1 LTTTPLRRKPS
12 ALADPDPGPTDSVA
26 GPARGCGLEAT
37 GPRRRAPARVAGVAL
52 LALAAL
58 SACSPPRALEAA
70 RVLADI
76 AAGSGPSTLKART
89 PEPERSSIPGP
100 EADAPLGDL
109 YWPGEDAAALL
120 VLVPGAVEEGKDDP
134 RLVAFATTF
143 ARARF
148 AVLVPELPNLR
159 TQRLGPEDARPI
171 GAAIRYLGGCVAP
184 AAQAGAVGVAAIS
197 YAAGPA
203 LLAALTPANRDLV
216 GFFTAIGG
224 YYDVEAVL
232 TFFTTGYFREGPE
245 APWRYREPN
254 AYGKWVFV
262 RANAARL
269 AGPADQ
275 AALAEV
281 AARKLED
288 LDADIADLRRRLGP
302 EGQAVMALLDNQD
315 PDRVPDLI
323 ARLPA
328 PMRADLEALD
338 LKRRDLSP
346 MPFDLILL
354 HGRDDPIIPA
364 TESQALAAAAPD
376 QASLYVID
384 RLSHVELSPGALLD
398 GIGLWRALYR
408 LLSRRD
414 AMPAPDAARCRAD
427 GASARRGAPAA
438 GTP

>member
-1 LTTTPLRRKPS
+1 
-12 ALADPDPGPTDSVA
+12 
-26 GPARGCGLEAT
+26 
-37 GPRRRAPARVAGVAL
+37 
-52 LALAAL
+52 
-58 SACSPPRALEAA
+58 
-70 RVLADI
+70 
-76 AAGSGPSTLKART
+76 
-89 PEPERSSIPGP
+89 
-100 EADAPLGDL
+100 
-109 YWPGEDAAALL
+109 
-120 VLVPGAVEEGKDDP
+120 
-134 RLVAFATTF
+134 VAFATTF

-148 AVLVPELPNLR
+148 AVLVPEIPNLR
-159 TQRLGPEDARPI
+159 TQRLGPEDAQPI
-171 GAAIRYLGGCVAP
+171 GAAIRYLSGCVAP
-184 AAQAGAVGVAAIS
+184 AERAGAVGVAAIS

-203 LLAALTPANRDLV
+203 FLAALAPANRDLV
-216 GFFTAIGG
+216 GFLTAIGG

-245 APWRYREPN
+245 APWRYRAPN

-269 AGPADQ
+269 SGPSDQ
-275 AALAEV
+275 AVLAEI
-281 AARKLED
+281 AARKLEE
-288 LDADIADLRRRLGP
+288 LDADIADLRPRLGP
-302 EGQAVMALLDNQD
+302 EGRAVMALLDNQD
-315 PDRVPDLI
+315 PDRVPALI

-328 PMRADLEALD
+328 PIRADLEALD
-338 LKRRDLSP
+338 LERRDLSP

-376 QASLYVID
+376 GKASLYVID

-414 AMPAPDAARCRAD
+414 AMPAPDPTRCRAD
-427 GASARRGAPAA
+427 AASARHGDPAA